1 MKGPILSGDGGTRLR
16 TLTDTSARQLA
27 PLANKPVR

>member
-1 MKGPILSGDGGTRLR
+1 MKGLILSGDHGTRLQP
-16 TLTDTSARQLA
+16 LADTSARQLV